1 MTTLVLACVIVAA
14 GLYGVLTRRDLVAVL
29 ASVEVMLG
37 GASLLLAAYA
47 AAGTA
52 PAAGQGYALFVL
64 AVGAA
69 EAAIG
74 IALLVSLVRRGRSR
88 TDQIM
93 EVRG

>member
-37 GASLLLAAYA
+37 GASLLLAAYT

-69 EAAIG
+69 EAAVG

-88 TDQIM
+88 TDQIT

>member
-1 MTTLVLACVIVAA
+1 MTLVLSCLVAAA
-14 GLYGVLTRRDLVAVL
+14 GLYGVMTRRDLVAVL

-37 GASLLLAAYA
+37 GASLLLVSYA

-52 PAAGQGYALFVL
+52 PAGGQGYALLVL

-69 EAAIG
+69 EAAVG

-88 TDQIM
+88 TDQIS

>member
-1 MTTLVLACVIVAA
+1 MTLVLSCLVVAA
-14 GLYGVLTRRDLVAVL
+14 GLYGVMTRRDLVALL

-37 GASLLLAAYA
+37 GASLLLVSYA
-47 AAGTA
+47 AAGAA
-52 PAAGQGYALFVL
+52 PAGGQGYALLVL

-69 EAAIG
+69 EAAVG

-88 TDQIM
+88 TDQIS